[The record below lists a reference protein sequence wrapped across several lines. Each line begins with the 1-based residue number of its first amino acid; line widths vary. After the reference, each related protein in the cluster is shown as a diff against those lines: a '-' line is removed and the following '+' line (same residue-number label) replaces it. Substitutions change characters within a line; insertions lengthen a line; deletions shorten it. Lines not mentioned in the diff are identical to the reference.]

1 LVHFSFLRAKVIN
14 LGLELDTII
23 NAKLNETRTEEI
35 EALALACREYDSLG
49 VQKGS
54 VSDLTAFV
62 AANYE
67 TIARA
72 CYKQSERQVIY
83 EIQVLGNLVQKIENA
98 LSMLKPKELQVIEL
112 RYIHKLA
119 WVDIQHKTK
128 LSRQRCNILRLEAM
142 RKLQRVL
149 YLNEEERILL
159 AEYIERGE
167 IKEGRDNGMP
177 VL

>member
-1 LVHFSFLRAKVIN
+1 MLIHFSFLRAKVIN

-23 NAKLNETRTEEI
+23 NTKLNETRTEEI

-72 CYKQSERQVIY
+72 CYKQSEREVIY

-98 LSMLKPKELQVIEL
+98 LSMLKPKEVQVIEL
-112 RYIHKLA
+112 RYIYKFA
-119 WVDIQHKTK
+119 WADIGRKMRI
-128 LSRQRCNILRLEAM
+128 SRQQGNTIRQEAM

-149 YLNEEERILL
+149 HLNEEERMLL

-167 IKEGRDNGMP
+167 IKEGEG
-177 VL
+177 